1 MLRTSQPDYQLKQ
14 DDKLFTKLVSKE
26 TSIANPS
33 FRGVSVAVPFN
44 WETQPGTPKHK
55 LFPDHSS
62 LPPTLTPPPSYYFQN
77 STSSSKKH
85 SKAKLLN
92 ILFLRM
98 IHLRKGTTQIT
109 MSPTS
114 PSPSSSSLSSS
125 SIESKVNSKRKR
137 LLSMGSVLDDDFHV
151 SVPRSVSKSLL
162 CFRSWLSCKGNDSRG
177 NQNYMLM
184 ISTHENE

>member
-1 MLRTSQPDYQLKQ
+1 MLRTSKPDFSHQNPLYQIKQ

-33 FRGVSVAVPFN
+33 FRGVSVAVPFK

-62 LPPTLTPPPSYYFQN
+62 LPPTLTPPPSYYFQ
-77 STSSSKKH
+77 SPTSSSKKH

-98 IHLRKGTTQIT
+98 MHLKKGTTQIT
-109 MSPTS
+109 VS
-114 PSPSSSSLSSS
+114 PSSPSSSLSSSLSSS
-125 SIESKVNSKRKR
+125 SILSQANSKRR
-137 LLSMGSVLDDDFHV
+137 RPLSMGSVFDDDGFR
-151 SVPRSVSKSLL
+151 VPFTRSFSKSLL
-162 CFRSWLSCKGNDSRG
+162 CFKS
-177 NQNYMLM
+177 
-184 ISTHENE
+184 